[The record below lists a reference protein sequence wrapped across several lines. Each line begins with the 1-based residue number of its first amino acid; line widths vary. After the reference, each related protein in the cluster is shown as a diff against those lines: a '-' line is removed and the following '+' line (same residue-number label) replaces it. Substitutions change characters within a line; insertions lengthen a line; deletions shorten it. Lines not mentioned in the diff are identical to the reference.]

1 MIDRH
6 RTILGSAAIL
16 LAATATAD
24 TITVCPDG
32 SCDFTDPAA
41 AAAVATSGDVIEI
54 AAGTYLLDEQ
64 VIMYGPGFEIRG
76 AVDRKGR
83 PATILDGQGAT
94 QILGILLGTGE
105 SARVENVVITN
116 GFAEYGGGIFIRH
129 SLVNFENCVIN
140 GNHAEFQGGGMFLIG
155 GDFWPVTF
163 EGCEISGNT
172 VSHPEWDN
180 SGHGAAGWISTGT
193 VRLVDSEV
201 SGNSAHV
208 AGGAFGIIDG
218 GVVLDNSR
226 ICGNDAGQASEQNY
240 VGNDGAVTIIT
251 GCIEDSCDCLPV
263 SPADLNQNGVV
274 NGADLGFMLAA
285 WGSCAD
291 CAADLNGD
299 GEVNG
304 ADLGLLLAAWG

>member
-1 MIDRH
+1 MTGRH
-6 RTILGSAAIL
+6 RTILGLSASL

-24 TITVCPDG
+24 TITVCLDG
-32 SCDFTDPAA
+32 TCDFTDPAA

-54 AAGTYLLDEQ
+54 AAGTYLLDEP
-64 VIMYGPGFEIRG
+64 VVMYGPGFEIRG

-83 PATILDGQGAT
+83 PATVLDGQGAT

-105 SARVENVVITN
+105 STRVENVVITN

-129 SLVNFENCVIN
+129 SEVHFENCVVN

-155 GDFWPVTF
+155 GGFWPITF

-180 SGHGAAGWISTGT
+180 AGHGAAGWISTGVVT
-193 VRLVDSEV
+193 LVDSEV

-208 AGGAFGIIDG
+208 AGGAFGMSSDA

-226 ICGNDAGQASEQNY
+226 ICGNVAGEASEQNF
-240 VGNDGAVTIIT
+240 GLGTVTIIT
-251 GCIEDSCDCLPV
+251 GCIEESCDCLPV

-291 CAADLNGD
+291 CPADLNGD

-304 ADLGLLLAAWG
+304 ADLGLFLAAWG

>member
-1 MIDRH
+1 MTGRH
-6 RTILGSAAIL
+6 RTILGLSASL

-24 TITVCPDG
+24 TITVCLDG
-32 SCDFTDPAA
+32 TCDFTDPAA

-54 AAGTYLLDEQ
+54 AAGTYLLDEP
-64 VIMYGPGFEIRG
+64 VVMYGPGFEIRG

-94 QILGILLGTGE
+94 QVLGILLGIGE
-105 SARVENVVITN
+105 SARLENVVITN

-129 SLVNFENCVIN
+129 SEVDFENCVVD
-140 GNHAEFQGGGMFLIG
+140 GNHAEFQGGGMFLTG
-155 GDFWPVTF
+155 GEFWPITF

-180 SGHGAAGWISTGT
+180 AGHGAAGWISTGS
-193 VRLVDSEV
+193 VILVDSQV

-208 AGGAFGIIDG
+208 AGGAFGMSTDG
-218 GVVLDNSR
+218 EVVLDNSR
-226 ICGNDAGQASEQNY
+226 ICGNVAGEASEQNF
-240 VGNDGAVTIIT
+240 GLGTVTIIT
-251 GCIEDSCDCLPV
+251 GCIEESCDCLPV

-291 CAADLNGD
+291 CPADLNGD